1 MAKPLVAV
9 TAIWE
14 KDSKSDYPET
24 VRIPMDDGRVITYRL
39 DVEQPHPC
47 FLNAIEILNG
57 WPKGSYKY
65 RGRKKAGACD
75 GRLRKGKAMA
85 GENHGQY

>member
-24 VRIPMDDGRVITYRL
+24 IRIPMDDGHVVTYKL
-39 DVEQPHPC
+39 DIEQPHPA
-47 FLNAIEILNG
+47 FLEAMNIIEN
-57 WPKGSYKY
+57 WPKGSYRY
-65 RGRKKAGACD
+65 RGRKTKAGTCD
-75 GRLRKGKAMA
+75 GRPR
-85 GENHGQY
+85 

>member
-24 VRIPMDDGRVITYRL
+24 IRIPMDDGHVVSYKL

-47 FLNAIEILNG
+47 FLNAMELLKKMPTG
-57 WPKGSYKY
+57 MGYTY
-65 RGRKKAGACD
+65 RRQK
-75 GRLRKGKAMA
+75 RSRNL
-85 GENHGQY
+85 